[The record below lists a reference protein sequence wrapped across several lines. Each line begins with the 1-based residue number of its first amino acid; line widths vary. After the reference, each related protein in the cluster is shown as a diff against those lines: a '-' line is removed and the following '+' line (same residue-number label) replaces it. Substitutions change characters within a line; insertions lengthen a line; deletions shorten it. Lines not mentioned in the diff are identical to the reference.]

1 MKIGTHR
8 TNVRIFALIDILTV
22 VGNSV
27 SSLSWWTLAGE
38 GTDGV
43 DTTTTLTESWHCCTF
58 VYILGKKKILL
69 QTAQM
74 ITFLKIIVFLCT

>member
-8 TNVRIFALIDILTV
+8 TNVRIFTLIDILTV

-43 DTTTTLTESWHCCTF
+43 DTTTTLTESWNCCTF
-58 VYILGKKKILL
+58 VYILGKKKTLL
-69 QTAQM
+69 HSAQM
-74 ITFLKIIVFLCT
+74 IIFVKIVAIL